1 MRGGSLAGVGDAS
14 LDRLISYDTALAPM
28 VSSASEVSWHPALQ
42 CIFTRLSPE
51 NPDLPFC
58 RSHSCAAPM
67 LPRAVLPSSCA
78 RYASASRGAG
88 CFVLVRQVHEAGAD
102 APCVCINIAST
113 INPPS
118 TLSICAHLILCSWCC
133 CDGFGGLIQVTYTRA
148 VFCRTHHKIPLP
160 PPSPPLACCLLGF
173 FTLPNWNLPVSRKGC
188 EGDRMSRPKRSA
200 APDFAAMAAKEELVD
215 KAIARIARAPTA
227 EELERKRLAQEAAE
241 VRRAERRA
249 AAEAAAAAAAAAAPA
264 PEEEEE
270 ASESDGAEY
279 KIERLLTCRAFSAR
293 AKFMLVKWIGFPH
306 EGNTWEAKKHMH
318 KDAIEDFERTAKLPF
333 VLSELLELPPH
344 ASAALL
350 EREHLLPVPPPRE
363 DDDED
368 DDDEDEDEED
378 EEVVEEGAGG
388 GGVDGPAAAIKL
400 EQGQAARTARSAA
413 GTGAAATAVLEGAT
427 AVAAESDSEDERPIP
442 VRTLNTAP
450 DPASAAAA
458 APHAPDASVPPKP
471 RRRRPALDRKLAE
484 PPPPFTSA
492 VRDGLLDALNTAL
505 RETTRA
511 SPALHT
517 ALVAES
523 AAGSLQAAALALR
536 AELNL
541 PLYSIL
547 QACIATPALPAAGAV
562 LSAVPAAASHS
573 VFVGLGCGR
582 EDRRVRIV
590 LPPLP
595 RTDGT
600 DGADGA
606 DGTDGGGAASSAGAL
621 VIELE
626 LPRKANIEYDS
637 EEEEEETG
645 GAARAAGNGGGVAKV
660 EELPPAAST
669 STALPATSTT
679 SAVSSAASS
688 SAPPAISSLSSER
701 NVMTHDMITS
711 VREAMREAMREAVL
725 AFDRSV
731 TTRLRGCDLALGG
744 GLSLPRLGGAARP
757 PEFYVTAPK
766 LGNSTAPAGAVM
778 GAAGLGLAAAVKEL
792 VLLLLADRNM
802 IVEPTNGFRMAMCLP
817 HALSA
822 RPLWPRRWEATSAP
836 AAGCGGSAAGGAAGG
851 MARRARGA
859 ATSYAEVDEDAQ
871 DDAEAEGGEGSSFIP
886 FGSVVAASGTSVR
899 AIVGCA
905 SHGV

>member
-1 MRGGSLAGVGDAS
+1 
-14 LDRLISYDTALAPM
+14 
-28 VSSASEVSWHPALQ
+28 
-42 CIFTRLSPE
+42 
-51 NPDLPFC
+51 
-58 RSHSCAAPM
+58 
-67 LPRAVLPSSCA
+67 
-78 RYASASRGAG
+78 
-88 CFVLVRQVHEAGAD
+88 
-102 APCVCINIAST
+102 
-113 INPPS
+113 
-118 TLSICAHLILCSWCC
+118 
-133 CDGFGGLIQVTYTRA
+133 
-148 VFCRTHHKIPLP
+148 
-160 PPSPPLACCLLGF
+160 
-173 FTLPNWNLPVSRKGC
+173 
-188 EGDRMSRPKRSA
+188 
-200 APDFAAMAAKEELVD
+200 MAAKEELVD

-427 AVAAESDSEDERPIP
+427 AVAAESESEDERPIP
-442 VRTLNTAP
+442 VRTLNTALI
-450 DPASAAAA
+450 PARAAEALMTTTAVAGTTITTTNSSATAAAAA
-458 APHAPDASVPPKP
+458 APHAPDASVPHKS

-573 VFVGLGCGR
+573 AFVGLGCGR

-600 DGADGA
+600 DGTDGA
-606 DGTDGGGAASSAGAL
+606 DGTGGGGAASSAGAL

-645 GAARAAGNGGGVAKV
+645 GAARAAGNGGGAAKLEELPPAASFTASFTAKV

-669 STALPATSTT
+669 STALPASSTT
-679 SAVSSAASS
+679 STVSSAASS
-688 SAPPAISSLSSER
+688 SAPPVSSSLSSER
-701 NVMTHDMITS
+701 NVMTHDIIAS
-711 VREAMREAMREAVL
+711 VREAMREAIREALREAVS
-725 AFDRSV
+725 AFDRGV

-744 GLSLPRLGGAARP
+744 GLSLPNLGGAARP
-757 PEFYVTAPK
+757 PEFYVAAPK

-836 AAGCGGSAAGGAAGG
+836 AAGRGGSAAGGAAGG

-859 ATSYAEVDEDAQ
+859 AASYAEVDEDAQ
-871 DDAEAEGGEGSSFIP
+871 DDAEAAFGEGSSFIP
-886 FGSVVAASGTSVR
+886 FGSVVAASGNSVR

-905 SHGV
+905 SDSV

>member
-1 MRGGSLAGVGDAS
+1 MA
-14 LDRLISYDTALAPM
+14 T
-28 VSSASEVSWHPALQ
+28 
-42 CIFTRLSPE
+42 
-51 NPDLPFC
+51 
-58 RSHSCAAPM
+58 
-67 LPRAVLPSSCA
+67 
-78 RYASASRGAG
+78 
-88 CFVLVRQVHEAGAD
+88 
-102 APCVCINIAST
+102 
-113 INPPS
+113 
-118 TLSICAHLILCSWCC
+118 
-133 CDGFGGLIQVTYTRA
+133 
-148 VFCRTHHKIPLP
+148 
-160 PPSPPLACCLLGF
+160 
-173 FTLPNWNLPVSRKGC
+173 
-188 EGDRMSRPKRSA
+188 SRPRRAS

-264 PEEEEE
+264 PEEEDE

-333 VLSELLELPPH
+333 ALSELLELPPH

-363 DDDED
+363 DDDEE
-368 DDDEDEDEED
+368 DDEDEDD

-388 GGVDGPAAAIKL
+388 GGVDGPAAVIKL
-400 EQGQAARTARSAA
+400 EQGQATRPAGSAA
-413 GTGAAATAVLEGAT
+413 STAGAAAAVFEGRLWKVLEGAT

-442 VRTLNTAP
+442 GRAAEAPRTTTA
-450 DPASAAAA
+450 AAATTITITNSSSSSAAAA
-458 APHAPDASVPPKP
+458 AAAAPSAPDASVPHKS
-471 RRRRPALDRKLAE
+471 RRRRPALDRKDRKLAE
-484 PPPPFTSA
+484 PPPPFASA

-505 RETTRA
+505 RETTYA
-511 SPALHT
+511 PPALNT
-517 ALVAES
+517 APDAES

-547 QACIATPALPAAGAV
+547 QACIATPALPAGGAV
-562 LSAVPAAASHS
+562 LSAVPAAAPAHS

-595 RTDGT
+595 RTDG
-600 DGADGA
+600 A
-606 DGTDGGGAASSAGAL
+606 DGTDGTDGTGGRGAASSAGAL
-621 VIELE
+621 VIEME

-637 EEEEEETG
+637 EEEEEAGVAACAVGHGG
-645 GAARAAGNGGGVAKV
+645 GAAKV

-669 STALPATSTT
+669 STAPPLYPSTSTT
-679 SAVSSAASS
+679 STISSAASS
-688 SAPPAISSLSSER
+688 SAPPASSSLTSDR
-701 NVMTHDMITS
+701 DVTTHDILAS

-725 AFDRSV
+725 AFDRAVS
-731 TTRLRGCDLALGG
+731 TRLRGCDLALGG

-757 PEFYVTAPK
+757 LEFYVAAPK

-778 GAAGLGLAAAVKEL
+778 GAAGVSLAAAVKEL

-802 IVEPTNGFRMAMCLP
+802 IVEPTTGFRMAMCLP
-817 HALSA
+817 YALTA
-822 RPLWPRRWEATSAP
+822 KPLWPRRWEATSAA
-836 AAGCGGSAAGGAAGG
+836 AAGRGGSAAGGAAGG
-851 MARRARGA
+851 TAMRARGA
-859 ATSYAEVDEDAQ
+859 ATSYAEVDEDDQ
-871 DDAEAEGGEGSSFIP
+871 DDAEATGGEASSFIP
-886 FGSVVAASGTSVR
+886 FGSIVAASGTSVR

-905 SHGV
+905 SDGLRLPLIAFDCV

>member
-1 MRGGSLAGVGDAS
+1 
-14 LDRLISYDTALAPM
+14 
-28 VSSASEVSWHPALQ
+28 
-42 CIFTRLSPE
+42 
-51 NPDLPFC
+51 
-58 RSHSCAAPM
+58 
-67 LPRAVLPSSCA
+67 
-78 RYASASRGAG
+78 
-88 CFVLVRQVHEAGAD
+88 
-102 APCVCINIAST
+102 
-113 INPPS
+113 
-118 TLSICAHLILCSWCC
+118 
-133 CDGFGGLIQVTYTRA
+133 
-148 VFCRTHHKIPLP
+148 
-160 PPSPPLACCLLGF
+160 
-173 FTLPNWNLPVSRKGC
+173 
-188 EGDRMSRPKRSA
+188 
-200 APDFAAMAAKEELVD
+200 MAAKEELVD

-249 AAEAAAAAAAAAAPA
+249 AAQAAAAAPAAAAPA

-279 KIERLLTCRAFSAR
+279 KIEQLLTCRAFSAR

-368 DDDEDEDEED
+368 DEDEDEED
-378 EEVVEEGAGG
+378 EEVEEGAGG
-388 GGVDGPAAAIKL
+388 GGVDGPAAAFKL
-400 EQGQAARTARSAA
+400 EQGQAARTAGSAA
-413 GTGAAATAVLEGAT
+413 STGAAATAVLEGAT

-450 DPASAAAA
+450 DPVRAAEAPMTTTVAAGATIITTNSSATAAAAA
-458 APHAPDASVPPKP
+458 APHAPDASVPHKS
-471 RRRRPALDRKLAE
+471 RRRRPALDRKDRKLAE
-484 PPPPFTSA
+484 PPPPFASA

-511 SPALHT
+511 SPSLNT
-517 ALVAES
+517 ALDAES

-547 QACIATPALPAAGAV
+547 QACIATPALPASGAV

-573 VFVGLGCGR
+573 AFVGLGCGR

-600 DGADGA
+600 DGTDGA
-606 DGTDGGGAASSAGAL
+606 DGTGGGSAASSAGAL
-621 VIELE
+621 VIEVE

-637 EEEEEETG
+637 EEEAEEEGESG
-645 GAARAAGNGGGVAKV
+645 GAARAAGNGGGAAKMEELPPAASFTASFTAKV

-744 GLSLPRLGGAARP
+744 GLSLPNLGGAARP
-757 PEFYVTAPK
+757 PEFYVAAPK
-766 LGNSTAPAGAVM
+766 LGNSTAPAGTVM
-778 GAAGLGLAAAVKEL
+778 GAAPLGLAAAVKEL

-836 AAGCGGSAAGGAAGG
+836 AAGRGGSVAGGAAGG
-851 MARRARGA
+851 MARRAHGA
-859 ATSYAEVDEDAQ
+859 AASYAEVDEDAQ

-905 SHGV
+905 SDGV

>member
-1 MRGGSLAGVGDAS
+1 
-14 LDRLISYDTALAPM
+14 
-28 VSSASEVSWHPALQ
+28 
-42 CIFTRLSPE
+42 
-51 NPDLPFC
+51 
-58 RSHSCAAPM
+58 
-67 LPRAVLPSSCA
+67 
-78 RYASASRGAG
+78 
-88 CFVLVRQVHEAGAD
+88 
-102 APCVCINIAST
+102 
-113 INPPS
+113 
-118 TLSICAHLILCSWCC
+118 
-133 CDGFGGLIQVTYTRA
+133 
-148 VFCRTHHKIPLP
+148 
-160 PPSPPLACCLLGF
+160 
-173 FTLPNWNLPVSRKGC
+173 
-188 EGDRMSRPKRSA
+188 
-200 APDFAAMAAKEELVD
+200 
-215 KAIARIARAPTA
+215 
-227 EELERKRLAQEAAE
+227 
-241 VRRAERRA
+241 
-249 AAEAAAAAAAAAAPA
+249 
-264 PEEEEE
+264 
-270 ASESDGAEY
+270 
-279 KIERLLTCRAFSAR
+279 
-293 AKFMLVKWIGFPH
+293 
-306 EGNTWEAKKHMH
+306 
-318 KDAIEDFERTAKLPF
+318 
-333 VLSELLELPPH
+333 
-344 ASAALL
+344 
-350 EREHLLPVPPPRE
+350 
-363 DDDED
+363 
-368 DDDEDEDEED
+368 
-378 EEVVEEGAGG
+378 
-388 GGVDGPAAAIKL
+388 
-400 EQGQAARTARSAA
+400 
-413 GTGAAATAVLEGAT
+413 
-427 AVAAESDSEDERPIP
+427 VAAESEDERPIP
-442 VRTLNTAP
+442 VRTLNTALI
-450 DPASAAAA
+450 PARAAEALMTTTAAAGTTITTTNSSATAAAAA
-458 APHAPDASVPPKP
+458 APHAPDASVPHKS

-541 PLYSIL
+541 PLNSIL

-573 VFVGLGCGR
+573 AFVGLGCGR

-606 DGTDGGGAASSAGAL
+606 DGTGGGGAASSAGAL

-645 GAARAAGNGGGVAKV
+645 GAARAAGNGGGAAKLEELPPAASFTASFTAKVEELPPAASFTASFTAKV

-778 GAAGLGLAAAVKEL
+778 GAAGVSLAAAVKEL

-836 AAGCGGSAAGGAAGG
+836 AAGRGGSAAGGAAGG

-899 AIVGCA
+899 AIVG
-905 SHGV
+905 

>member
-1 MRGGSLAGVGDAS
+1 
-14 LDRLISYDTALAPM
+14 
-28 VSSASEVSWHPALQ
+28 
-42 CIFTRLSPE
+42 
-51 NPDLPFC
+51 
-58 RSHSCAAPM
+58 
-67 LPRAVLPSSCA
+67 
-78 RYASASRGAG
+78 
-88 CFVLVRQVHEAGAD
+88 
-102 APCVCINIAST
+102 
-113 INPPS
+113 
-118 TLSICAHLILCSWCC
+118 
-133 CDGFGGLIQVTYTRA
+133 
-148 VFCRTHHKIPLP
+148 
-160 PPSPPLACCLLGF
+160 
-173 FTLPNWNLPVSRKGC
+173 
-188 EGDRMSRPKRSA
+188 MSRPKRSA

-249 AAEAAAAAAAAAAPA
+249 AAEAAAAAAADAAPA

-368 DDDEDEDEED
+368 DDDEDEED

-484 PPPPFTSA
+484 PPPPFASA
-492 VRDGLLDALNTAL
+492 VRDGLLDALHTAL
-505 RETTRA
+505 QETTRA
-511 SPALHT
+511 SPVLNT

-536 AELNL
+536 AELHL

-600 DGADGA
+600 DGTDGA
-606 DGTDGGGAASSAGAL
+606 DGTGGGGAASSAGAL
-621 VIELE
+621 VIEVE

-645 GAARAAGNGGGVAKV
+645 GAARAAGNGGGAAKMEELPPAASFTASFTAKV

-701 NVMTHDMITS
+701 NVMSHDIIAS
-711 VREAMREAMREAVL
+711 VREAMREAVL

-757 PEFYVTAPK
+757 PEFYVAAPK
-766 LGNSTAPAGAVM
+766 SGNSTAPAGAVM
-778 GAAGLGLAAAVKEL
+778 GAAGVSLAAAVKEL

-836 AAGCGGSAAGGAAGG
+836 AAGRGGSAAGGAAGG

-905 SHGV
+905 SDGV